1 MTLCALIAAYPL
13 PVFSAT
19 IDQLVARQR
28 AVMERELD
36 AKLRKTDASAFSVQP
51 LPGTAASPARGAR
64 TNAQDLR
71 LHAIYGVGE
80 QVTVDVS
87 VGNGPSFPLT
97 KGRRIEGWSLASIAP
112 ASVTF
117 KHVNGRKKTVYLSTP
132 AQVDAE
138 ASQGNAI
145 LPSPLPNGVS
155 CFPMMPGPVVH
166 GPK

>member
-1 MTLCALIAAYPL
+1 MQNSGKPMHRRFLCSRCPALRRL
-13 PVFSAT
+13 
-19 IDQLVARQR
+19 R
-28 AVMERELD
+28 RE
-36 AKLRKTDASAFSVQP
+36 
-51 LPGTAASPARGAR
+51 AR

-138 ASQGNAI
+138 A
-145 LPSPLPNGVS
+145 
-155 CFPMMPGPVVH
+155 
-166 GPK
+166 